1 MRDRYPAGVRRL
13 PFTVAAIVGAIMMIV
28 GIALPAQR
36 YDDFD
41 PFTPGLDYFVEEGSA
56 SFAQDLFGTDSW
68 YRIEGGAAVCG
79 FAIAALAV
87 AAIYAVWYYRALA
100 FAVVVFGLAAS
111 ITVLG
116 TGTIAVYSPDSS
128 FTAYPAEGAY
138 ASIAGAGL
146 LFLAPFAEFLK
157 DPANRRPPSGMA
169 SGNAGR

>member
-1 MRDRYPAGVRRL
+1 MRDRYPAGARRL
-13 PFTVAAIVGAIMMIV
+13 PFTGVAIAGAIMMIV

-36 YDDFD
+36 HVSFSFPED
-41 PFTPGLDYFVEEGSA
+41 VIERGSA

-87 AAIYAVWYYRALA
+87 AAIYAVWYHRALA

-116 TGTIAVYSPDSS
+116 TGTIAVYAPDSS
-128 FTAYPAEGAY
+128 FTASPAEGAY
-138 ASIAGAGL
+138 LSVAGAGL

-157 DPANRRPPSGMA
+157 DPANRRAPSGRA

>member
-1 MRDRYPAGVRRL
+1 MRDRHPAGARRL
-13 PFTVAAIVGAIMMIV
+13 PFTVADIVGAIMMIV

-36 YDDFD
+36 YVAPDEF
-41 PFTPGLDYFVEEGSA
+41 GIERGSA

-68 YRIEGGAAVCG
+68 YRIEGGATVCG

-87 AAIYAVWYYRALA
+87 AAIYAVWYHRALA

-111 ITVLG
+111 TTVLG
-116 TGTIAVYSPDSS
+116 TGTIAVYAPDSS

-138 ASIAGAGL
+138 ASIAGAGI

-157 DPANRRPPSGMA
+157 DPANRRPPSGRA

>member
-13 PFTVAAIVGAIMMIV
+13 PFTGAAIVGAIMMIV
-28 GIALPAQR
+28 GSALPAQR
-36 YDDFD
+36 YVAPDDF
-41 PFTPGLDYFVEEGSA
+41 GIERGSA

-87 AAIYAVWYYRALA
+87 AAIYAVWYHRALA

-116 TGTIAVYSPDSS
+116 TGTIAVYAPDSS
-128 FTAYPAEGAY
+128 FTASPAEGAY
-138 ASIAGAGL
+138 VSVAGAGL

-157 DPANRRPPSGMA
+157 DPANRRPPLGRA